1 MGESRIEVR
10 PTDGKGRGLFAV
22 GSFAPG
28 DEIVRC
34 PALVIPQGHFRA
46 IEPTVVGDYCFRWG
60 SGAALA
66 LGLGSMCNHDHDPN
80 AEVVADE
87 AHVELVFRAARRIA
101 PGDEITIGYR
111 DAGDG
116 RALWFKPRP
125 S

>member
-10 PTDGKGRGLFAV
+10 ATDGKGRGLFAV
-22 GSFAPG
+22 SSFASG

-87 AHVELVFRAARRIA
+87 AHVELVFRAVRGIA
-101 PGDEITIGYR
+101 VGEEITIGYR

-116 RALWFKPRP
+116 RALWFEPRP